1 MCAKSMPNASR
12 FLLCTGT
19 LLMPYGWL
27 SSPSFIFLADR
38 EIRMEAH
45 EHSNPSTQHG
55 ETIHLPAPT
64 AWPIVLAF
72 GFTLILAGVV
82 TSGII
87 SILGGVFAIA
97 GCVGWFREVW
107 PHEAHEDVPVE
118 EHEVTIASTRTHVT
132 RIEVSE
138 EHRAHLPVE
147 TYPVLSG
154 IKGGIPGG
162 VARILPAMLY
172 GILSG
177 HGIWYPVNLLVGA
190 GVGHWTNPTMAEM
203 EGFHPSAV
211 LIATI
216 IHVATSVLVGLLYG
230 AMLPMLP
237 RRPILLGGIVA
248 PLLWTGLLHSAM
260 GIINPALDAHIAWG
274 WFVASQFFFGIV
286 AGSVVARAELIQTVA
301 SLPLMAR
308 LGVETPGMIHSM
320 DEEKEP

>member
-1 MCAKSMPNASR
+1 
-12 FLLCTGT
+12 
-19 LLMPYGWL
+19 
-27 SSPSFIFLADR
+27 
-38 EIRMEAH
+38 MEAH
-45 EHSNPSTQHG
+45 EQSNSSTPHG

-72 GFTLILAGVV
+72 GFALVLAGVV

-87 SILGGVFAIA
+87 SILGGVLAIA
-97 GCVGWFREVW
+97 GCVGWFREVL

-154 IKGGIPGG
+154 IKGGIAGG
-162 VARILPAMLY
+162 VAMILPAMLY

-177 HGIWYPVNLLVGA
+177 HGIWYPVNLLGGA

-203 EGFHPSAV
+203 EGFHLSAV

-237 RRPILLGGIVA
+237 RHPILLGGIVA
-248 PLLWTGLLHSAM
+248 PLLWTGLLHSSL
-260 GIINPALDAHIAWG
+260 GVVNPVLDSHINWG
-274 WFVASQFFFGIV
+274 WFVVSQVAFGVV
-286 AGSVVARAELIQTVA
+286 AGLVVARQGKIRTDQSMPFVLRMGIEA
-301 SLPLMAR
+301 S
-308 LGVETPGMIHSM
+308 GMRK
-320 DEEKEP
+320 DEEGDRH

>member
-1 MCAKSMPNASR
+1 
-12 FLLCTGT
+12 
-19 LLMPYGWL
+19 
-27 SSPSFIFLADR
+27 
-38 EIRMEAH
+38 MEAH
-45 EHSNPSTQHG
+45 EHSNPSTPHG

-72 GFTLILAGVV
+72 GFTLVLAGVV
-82 TSGII
+82 TSGVI
-87 SILGGVFAIA
+87 SILGGVLAIA
-97 GCVGWFREVW
+97 GCVGWFREVL
-107 PHEAHEDVPVE
+107 PHEAHETVPVE

-154 IKGGIPGG
+154 IKGGVAGG
-162 VARILPAMLY
+162 VAMILPAMLY

-177 HGIWYPVNLLVGA
+177 HGIWYPVNLLGGA

-216 IHVATSVLVGLLYG
+216 IHAATSVLVGLLYG

-237 RRPILLGGIVA
+237 RHPILLGGIVA
-248 PLLWTGLLHSAM
+248 PLLWTGLLHSSL
-260 GIINPALDAHIAWG
+260 GVVNPVLDSHISWG
-274 WFVASQFFFGIV
+274 WFVVSQVAFGVV
-286 AGSVVARAELIQTVA
+286 AGLVVARQGKIRTDQSMPFVLRMGIEA
-301 SLPLMAR
+301 SGIR
-308 LGVETPGMIHSM
+308 R
-320 DEEKEP
+320 DEEGDRH

>member
-1 MCAKSMPNASR
+1 METHEYSDPSSR
-12 FLLCTGT
+12 
-19 LLMPYGWL
+19 
-27 SSPSFIFLADR
+27 
-38 EIRMEAH
+38 
-45 EHSNPSTQHG
+45 HG
-55 ETIHLPAPT
+55 EAIHLPAPT

-72 GFTLILAGVV
+72 GITLVFAGLV
-82 TSGII
+82 TSGIV
-87 SILGGVFAIA
+87 SILGGVLALF
-97 GCVGWFREVW
+97 GCVGWFRQVL
-107 PHEAHEDVPVE
+107 PHEAHEYVPVE
-118 EHEVTIASTRTHVT
+118 AQEVAIVSTRTHVT

-154 IKGGIPGG
+154 IKGGIAGG
-162 VARILPAMLY
+162 VAMILPAMLY

-177 HGIWYPVNLLVGA
+177 HGIWYPVNLLGGA

-248 PLLWTGLLHSAM
+248 PLLWTGLLHSSL
-260 GIINPALDAHIAWG
+260 GVVNPVLDSHINWG
-274 WFVASQFFFGIV
+274 WFVVSQVAFGIV
-286 AGSVVARAELIQTVA
+286 AGLVVVRQGKIQTGQSMPFVLRMGIEA
-301 SLPLMAR
+301 S
-308 LGVETPGMIHSM
+308 GMHSEGK
-320 DEEKEP
+320 DRH